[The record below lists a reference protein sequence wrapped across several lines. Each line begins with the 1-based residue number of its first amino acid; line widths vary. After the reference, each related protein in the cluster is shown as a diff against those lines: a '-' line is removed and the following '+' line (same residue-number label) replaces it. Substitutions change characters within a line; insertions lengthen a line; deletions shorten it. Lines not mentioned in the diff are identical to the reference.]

1 MNYLEVA
8 VTLPADA
15 AESVAWALT
24 ERGLPGVF
32 IEERRPEEPPSKTTV
47 LKAYV
52 PEVREAMSLGDMR
65 LAIAEA
71 LAFTDA
77 GATFEVSTRSVPEE
91 DWATSWQQY
100 WHVQRIGE
108 RLVVKPSWEDYAPE
122 PTDVVIT
129 LDPKQAFGTGTHPT
143 TRLCMRLLERVASHG
158 PLGNVFDVGT
168 GSGIL
173 AVAACLLGAPGA
185 LGVDTDP
192 VAVAAAV
199 ENAEINAVADRAC
212 FEVGSAASLDG
223 QAAIV
228 FANILA
234 EVVIE
239 LAGELFAHTSPGGK
253 LIASGIIARKADAV
267 AGELRRVGYAIDS
280 QELEGDWV
288 GILASKP

>member
-1 MNYLEVA
+1 MNYLELA

-24 ERGLPGVF
+24 ECGLPGVF
-32 IEERRPEEPPSKTTV
+32 IEECRPEESPSTTTV

-52 PEVREAMSLGDMR
+52 PEVTDTMSLGDMR
-65 LAIAEA
+65 QAIVEA

-77 GATFEVSTRSVPEE
+77 AATFEVSTRSIPEE

-143 TRLCMRLLERVASHG
+143 TRLCMRLLERVASKG
-158 PLGNVFDVGT
+158 PLGSAFDVGT

-173 AVAACLLGAPGA
+173 AVAACLLGSPEA

-192 VAVAAAV
+192 VAVAAAA
-199 ENAEINAVADRAC
+199 ENAEINGVADRAC
-212 FEVGSAASLDG
+212 FEIGSAADLDG

-253 LIASGIIARKADAV
+253 LIASGIIARKADEV
-267 AGELRRVGYAIDS
+267 AGELQRVGYVIES
-280 QELEGDWV
+280 QELESDWV
-288 GILASKP
+288 GILASRP